1 MAQRLTI
8 TRGPGGKLHV
18 DASGFQGEAC
28 LRELEKFIEYAK
40 AHGVELQVTQ
50 QERKEVEM
58 YAAPDRSRDEHY

>member
-8 TRGPGGKLHV
+8 IRGPGGKLHV

-28 LRELEKFIEYAK
+28 LRELEKFIQYAK

-50 QERKEVEM
+50 QERKEGEM
-58 YAAPDRSRDEHY
+58 YAAPDRSRADYH